1 MGDTAQRA
9 FNPAQDNGHIGI
21 GFTAALAIYHGGTVG
36 TFVGSIVWRVGIV
49 TANASIG
56 GVAVNHAVHI
66 ACGDAPRNGRFAKCH
81 KSFFARPVRLGDD
94 TDAKAL
100 RL

>member
-9 FNPAQDNGHIGI
+9 FNPAQNNWHIGI
-21 GFTAALAIYHGGTVG
+21 GFTAALAINHSRTVG
-36 TFVGSIVWRVGIV
+36 AFVGGIVWRVGIV

-56 GVAVNHAVHI
+56 GIAVNHAVHI
-66 ACGDAPRNGRFAKCH
+66 ACGDAPRDGRFAKCH
-81 KSFFARPVRLGDD
+81 KSIFARPIWLGDD